1 VLPNSGMI
9 EHTLNDHFIQVDM
22 SFDPAFA
29 SMPVDKA
36 DRRPH
41 EFGAA
46 QGHQPLLPGHA
57 FQLNQAKKEDPQ
69 ELYQM
74 DHMVEAAQVKLIKEF
89 EALQAQERTP
99 TDEQDD
105 EGESEIKVDD
115 RNVPDDYY
123 PSGSEAGDLSD
134 EEDALAENE
143 DEDEDKEMEEV
154 VIQEGWVVQGAQY
167 LDNHGQGVQTIE
179 SSALVPKP
187 RTLDKQQDKDIE
199 VTIRRGNRFPL
210 GLVNASSE
218 NHNDPFA
225 IAAILREKPGEIGHI
240 TQMVCFVVT
249 TLHSLAG
256 LATSWCEFLLEVFI
270 VLFNAMG

>member
-1 VLPNSGMI
+1 MI
-9 EHTLNDHFIQVDM
+9 KHTLDDHFIQVNM
-22 SFDPAFA
+22 SFNPAFA

-36 DRRPH
+36 DQCPH

-46 QGHQPLLPGHA
+46 QGHQLLLPGYA

-74 DHMVEAAQVKLIKEF
+74 DCMVEAAQVKLIKEF
-89 EALQAQERTP
+89 KALQAQEHMP
-99 TDEQDD
+99 TDEQND
-105 EGESEIKVDD
+105 EGESEIEVDD
-115 RNVPDDYY
+115 CNVLDNYY

-143 DEDEDKEMEEV
+143 DEDEDEEMEEV

-167 LDNHGQGVQTIE
+167 LNNHGQGVQTIE
-179 SSALVPKP
+179 SSVLAPKP
-187 RTLDKQQDKDIE
+187 RMLDKQQDKDIE
-199 VTIRRGNRFPL
+199 VTICCGNHFPL

-218 NHNDPFA
+218 NHNDPFV
-225 IAAILREKPGEIGHI
+225 IAAIMREKPGEIGHI
-240 TQMVCFVVT
+240 TQMVCFVIT
-249 TLHSLAG
+249 TLHSLAS
-256 LATSWCEFLLEVFI
+256 LTTSWCEFLLEVFI